1 MAACTRN
8 LGWGVVN
15 ICTAQVYSDGYHNW
29 NAVKKTNGNAQDS
42 SLLRLASQKEGMF
55 GRCPNF
61 GKWLCTA
68 RTPMPPG
75 CDVYCVGD
83 SGYSHYSTLTGS
95 DATFVSAQSRTN
107 PAKHLATTMV

>member
-1 MAACTRN
+1 MGTTIGMLSKRQM
-8 LGWGVVN
+8 GMHKIV
-15 ICTAQVYSDGYHNW
+15 H
-29 NAVKKTNGNAQDS
+29 
-42 SLLRLASQKEGMF
+42 LRLASQKEGMF